1 MEWRRYPLSK
11 VSNYKQTNNSNKST
25 SPHPATHT
33 PEPPLLFYHSTIP
46 LTLVPQGARSPLPPA
61 KCIKTSSFSCHGV
74 RMSRLG
80 NGCFGVLF
88 GVLFSSGR
96 HCDHFHSPTRFH
108 LLSCLLFLKL
118 VTKDPEGIPSLSD
131 RHPPALI
138 RLLLSL
144 GSNSGHR
151 RTFILRALTSNP
163 NHRGVSLFLVEA
175 ILRLCCVS
183 APVCAPS
190 TERLQSRNKR
200 ILG

>member
-11 VSNYKQTNNSNKST
+11 VFNYKQTNNSNKST
-25 SPHPATHT
+25 SPQPATHT
-33 PEPPLLFYHSTIP
+33 PEPPLLFYHSTIS
-46 LTLVPQGARSPLPPA
+46 LTLVPQGAGSPLPPA

-96 HCDHFHSPTRFH
+96 HCGHFHSPTRFH

-151 RTFILRALTSNP
+151 RTFIACIDIKPKPQRSRFLLGGS
-163 NHRGVSLFLVEA
+163 HSKSLL
-175 ILRLCCVS
+175 CVS
-183 APVCAPS
+183 TCVCTLHRKTS
-190 TERLQSRNKR
+190 EQK
-200 ILG
+200 